1 MNYNFIKHKVL
12 EHIAAWINYPV
23 AHILT
28 FFTTLNKKKYFCMSM
43 SGNSYG
49 DNIKYLAE
57 YISRQDRDAEIVW
70 AFTNEFLPKADCPFK
85 SVRLYSFLY
94 YYHILTSKFILS
106 NARLNQRMLH
116 KRRGQIYLQTWHGTA
131 LKRLGIDI
139 PAKKR
144 SRLQHWIKPGV
155 FHFDVSNTDIMISG
169 SRFMTDI
176 FRNSFLF
183 KGQIEETGT
192 PRNDIF
198 FHEHPEIADKVRSY
212 YHIDKDVQ
220 IILYAPTFRTD
231 GKFTYYD
238 IDAQQLMEL
247 WEKKTDKKNVLL
259 VRLHPNL
266 QYKSEAFIKQFPK
279 GTINASDYPDMQELL
294 YATDLLVTDYSSSMF
309 DFMYTRRPVVLYVP
323 DYETYDRGF
332 YFDLFRL
339 PFVVVRY
346 RDELKSAVLGM
357 DTTQYVDGIEDFSE
371 KIGNREHGNACES
384 ICNILK
390 LIQENDE

>member
-1 MNYNFIKHKVL
+1 MNYSFIKHKAL

-23 AHILT
+23 ARILT
-28 FFTTLNKKKYFCMSM
+28 YFTSLNKKKYFCMSM

-57 YISRQDRDAEIVW
+57 YISRQDPDAEIVW

-116 KRRGQIYLQTWHGTA
+116 KRKGQIYLNTWHGTA

-144 SRLQHWIKPGV
+144 SRLQQWIKPGV

-198 FHEHPEIADKVRSY
+198 FHEHLEIADKVRSH

-238 IDAQQLMEL
+238 IDAQQLMKL

-309 DFMYTRRPVVLYVP
+309 DFMYMNKPVIMYIP
-323 DYETYDRGF
+323 DFKEYDRGF
-332 YFDLFRL
+332 YFKIEDL
-339 PFVVVRY
+339 PFMIIAENKY
-346 RDELKSAVLGM
+346 LKKTIS
-357 DTTQYVDGIEDFSE
+357 QYEVTKYKNGINQFLK
-371 KIGNREHGNACES
+371 KIGSVENGEAS
-384 ICNILK
+384 KNIFNTISTK
-390 LIQENDE
+390 NQ